1 VGTVYDSLIYLGA
14 IVLAVTI
21 GFFAAIYLGRMV
33 AMDRDREWAT
43 LDTAAAHADEPAAAA
58 KGAHR

>member
-1 VGTVYDSLIYLGA
+1 MYDSLIYLGA

-33 AMDRDREWAT
+33 AQDRDREWAA
-43 LDTAAAHADEPAAAA
+43 LEAAATHAEEPAPA